1 MSRWPIRAVAAVLH
15 CAQHWERP
23 ASLDDVVELLDCAE
37 RSAVRGCAE
46 AVTLGW
52 LRSVGGEYEVTNEG
66 HRVAPALHAVTPR
79 RVGTRL
85 AQPAVRMPRPVAVP
99 RAEREPDATVMCA
112 CGCGQTRSAY
122 DDKGRPMRYIAGH
135 YTQGAESTDDVLE
148 TLADGPMRLRD
159 IMGALGDRHSW
170 QAVRGALNRSV
181 EAGRVVKVARGV
193 YDLAEG
199 ADDAD
204 AAPAIGWGCYA
215 ALVALTDGARTPSQV
230 ARATGTS
237 RDSANKALA
246 ALERSGH
253 AVRVSRGV
261 YEPAGTEA
269 A

>member
-37 RSAVRGCAE
+37 RSAARGCAE

-52 LRSVGGEYEVTNEG
+52 LRRVGGEYEVTNEG

-79 RVGTRL
+79 RVGPRVV
-85 AQPAVRMPRPVAVP
+85 QPAVRMPRPAAVP
-99 RAEREPDATVMCA
+99 RAERKPDATVVCA

-122 DDKGRPMRYIAGH
+122 DDKGRPLRYIAGH
-135 YTQGAESTDDVLE
+135 NTQGAESTDDVLDV
-148 TLADGPMRLRD
+148 LADGPMRLRD
-159 IMGALGDRHSW
+159 IADALSPKHSVE
-170 QAVRGALNRSV
+170 AVRGAVVRNM
-181 EAGRVVKVARGV
+181 EAGDVVRVAHGV
-193 YDLAEG
+193 YGLAVH
-199 ADDAD
+199 AD
-204 AAPAIGWGCYA
+204 AVIAAPGVGWACHA
-215 ALVALTDGARTPSQV
+215 ALEALMGGASTPTQV

-246 ALERSGH
+246 SLVRTGH
-253 AVRVSRGV
+253 AVRVAVGV
-261 YEPAGTEA
+261 YEPAETEA